1 MKSNMKKIFKTLGV
15 MLAATLSLTNCTEE
29 LKNAPVAEQDRSYS
43 IYAEQVETRTTND
56 GLSTKWAK
64 GDSVNVFYA
73 DAGYLNYSE
82 NSKFVLADA
91 ETGLFETDYLKGNLS
106 AVNDW
111 FVLYP
116 YNENIYSPANTS
128 SGYLPVGAKAADVQI
143 QIYKDNMKHIAGEN
157 YPMWGT
163 ALAVPY
169 EEAPHVVMSH
179 LSSLLEINVTN
190 NTEEAI
196 AVNSVTFMAPED
208 ITGTYYI
215 DITGDQPY
223 YTSSGANYVSGVAR
237 LAVGGADQIAPGESG
252 KFYLAI
258 KPFTAQANTELILDV
273 NGQTKYI
280 YLDNDVTFSAG
291 KIKTLNF
298 DYTQAVEVEAGPY
311 TSNMI
316 WELGSKAYDHAA
328 TINGTP
334 DVPVLKLGTSELPGT
349 ASIYVPGDA
358 VKIGFYAVSWNEK
371 PAVVALKKG
380 SSIKSYFGAP
390 VNENASGNSPYELTV
405 NDKVSYYEMVLPE
418 SVSAD
423 CVLTTIGDNTRVII
437 WGLNYYT
444 EDGIGED
451 QVIADPEKVTV
462 AEFVEAE
469 EDATLYELTGT
480 IESVSNT
487 KYGNFYLTDDSGS
500 VYIYGLV
507 DEAGAYIFSSLEL
520 KEGDVL
526 TVVGRRASYNGNPQ
540 MVDALYISHEVAEAI
555 EPGVDVLT
563 RAFTG
568 STGTSYADWTKGSN
582 SSAAE
587 YVGNTAGGNES
598 VQMRS
603 SKNSGI
609 VTSSSG
615 GYVASVSVVWNEN
628 TAADRTLQVYGS
640 SSAYS
645 TPADLYDA
653 TTQGTL
659 IGEIVNGTSTELVVE
674 GDYEYIGLRS
684 KNGAMYL
691 SEIKITWSDTPVG
704 GGSTDEPDEP
714 SEPSDVTSVTI
725 AEFLEAEV
733 DPDVWYELTGEII
746 NIANPTYGNFTIKD
760 ETAEVYIYG
769 MTNGWVGSNDK
780 SFDQIGLK
788 VGDIVTLAT
797 VRGDY
802 KGTPQ
807 GGGTPVPAYYI
818 SHVAGE
824 EPEPEPEPEDPGQ
837 GGEAGEYD
845 PQNVTW
851 TLGNKAYDNNST
863 GNNTMTATVNGVAVS
878 NLLKLGTG
886 SAVGDATLHVPAGTT
901 KLGFYCVAWKDKKAQ
916 LMFSVD
922 ATEVITIEPAA
933 NVGATGNPPF
943 TLTLS
948 DSDYYEVALPEGTT
962 DVYIE
967 TLDPSNGRVLII
979 GLTAITD

>member
-128 SGYLPVGAKAADVQI
+128 SGYLPVGAKATDVQI

-190 NTEEAI
+190 STEEAI
-196 AVNSVTFMAPED
+196 AVNSVTFTAPED

-334 DVPVLKLGTSELPGT
+334 DVPVLKLGTSEVPGT

-405 NDKVSYYEMVLPE
+405 NDKVSYYEMVLLE

-451 QVIADPEKVTV
+451 QVIADPEKVSV
-462 AEFVEAE
+462 AEFCEAK

-526 TVVGRRASYNGNPQ
+526 TVVGRRASHNGNPE
-540 MVDALYISHEVAEAI
+540 MVDALYVKHEIGESSDPDAEAAPYTSNL
-555 EPGVDVLT
+555 EWTLGSNAYDQKAVVNSTDVEHVLKLGT
-563 RAFTG
+563 SKAAGSATVTVPADAVKIGFYAVAWKG
-568 STGTSYADWTKGSN
+568 STATVELRLDDQVVGSSNVSGNDGATSN
-582 SSAAE
+582 SP
-587 YVGNTAGGNES
+587 YTINVGNT
-598 VQMRS
+598 
-603 SKNSGI
+603 
-609 VTSSSG
+609 
-615 GYVASVSVVWNEN
+615 
-628 TAADRTLQVYGS
+628 
-640 SSAYS
+640 SAYHEIEVS
-645 TPADLYDA
+645 QDTDTEYTITTSGKQRVIIWGLNYYTADGIGGEQGG
-653 TTQGTL
+653 TT
-659 IGEIVNGTSTELVVE
+659 
-674 GDYEYIGLRS
+674 
-684 KNGAMYL
+684 
-691 SEIKITWSDTPVG
+691 
-704 GGSTDEPDEP
+704 EPD
-714 SEPSDVTSVTI
+714 PSDSKPTSLEQVTI
-725 AEFLEAEV
+725 AEFLEAEEST
-733 DPDVWYELTGEII
+733 DVWYELTGEIVSI
-746 NIANPTYGNFTIKD
+746 VTGNEYGNFTIKD
-760 ETAEVYIYG
+760 ETGEVYIYG

-780 SFDQIGLK
+780 SFSQIGLN
-788 VGDIVTLAT
+788 VGDIVTLGT
-797 VRGDY
+797 LRGSY

-807 GGGTPVPAYYI
+807 GGGNKVPAFYI
-818 SHVAGE
+818 SHEVGKTPDDPAPE
-824 EPEPEPEPEDPGQ
+824 EPEQ
-837 GGEAGEYD
+837 GGDVTEDYTITFNYADIQSANGGAESVSEFKVGVISFLGELGTHT
-845 PQNVTW
+845 N
-851 TLGNKAYDNNST
+851 TLPRVYKGASLRLYAGNKVT
-863 GNNTMTATVNGVAVS
+863 FTADDGYVITSISGGSQLAF
-878 NLLKLGTG
+878 TG
-886 SAVGDATLHVPAGTT
+886 S
-901 KLGFYCVAWKDKKAQ
+901 Q
-916 LMFSVD
+916 QSVVFENL
-922 ATEVITIEPAA
+922 AKETITAPIVITY
-933 NVGATGNPPF
+933 N
-943 TLTLS
+943 
-948 DSDYYEVALPEGTT
+948 
-962 DVYIE
+962 
-967 TLDPSNGRVLII
+967 
-979 GLTAITD
+979 TAD

>member
-116 YNENIYSPANTS
+116 YNEHIYTPANTS

-190 NTEEAI
+190 STEEAI
-196 AVNSVTFMAPED
+196 AVNSVTFTAPED

-334 DVPVLKLGTSELPGT
+334 DVPVLKLGTSEVPGT

-405 NDKVSYYEMVLPE
+405 NDKVSYYEMVLLE

-451 QVIADPEKVTV
+451 QVIADPEKVSV
-462 AEFVEAE
+462 AEFCEAK

-526 TVVGRRASYNGNPQ
+526 TVVGRRASHNGNPE
-540 MVDALYISHEVAEAI
+540 MVDALYVKHEIGESSDPDAEAAPYTSNL
-555 EPGVDVLT
+555 EWTLGSNAYDQKAVVNSTDVEHVLKLGT
-563 RAFTG
+563 SKAAGSATVTVPADAVKIGFYAVAWKG
-568 STGTSYADWTKGSN
+568 STATVELRLDDQVVGSSNVSGNDGATSN
-582 SSAAE
+582 SP
-587 YVGNTAGGNES
+587 YTINVGNT
-598 VQMRS
+598 
-603 SKNSGI
+603 
-609 VTSSSG
+609 
-615 GYVASVSVVWNEN
+615 
-628 TAADRTLQVYGS
+628 
-640 SSAYS
+640 SAYHEIEVS
-645 TPADLYDA
+645 QDTDTEYTITTSGKQRVIIWGLNYYTADGIGGEQGG
-653 TTQGTL
+653 TT
-659 IGEIVNGTSTELVVE
+659 
-674 GDYEYIGLRS
+674 
-684 KNGAMYL
+684 
-691 SEIKITWSDTPVG
+691 
-704 GGSTDEPDEP
+704 EPD
-714 SEPSDVTSVTI
+714 PSDSKPTSLEQVTI
-725 AEFLEAEV
+725 AEFLEAEEST
-733 DPDVWYELTGEII
+733 DVWYELTGEIVSI
-746 NIANPTYGNFTIKD
+746 VTGNEYGNFTIKD
-760 ETAEVYIYG
+760 ETGEVYIYG

-780 SFDQIGLK
+780 SFSQIGLN
-788 VGDIVTLAT
+788 VGDIVTLGT
-797 VRGDY
+797 LRGSY

-807 GGGTPVPAYYI
+807 GGGNKVPAFYI
-818 SHVAGE
+818 SHEVGKTPDDPAPE
-824 EPEPEPEPEDPGQ
+824 EPEQ
-837 GGEAGEYD
+837 GGDVTEDYTITFNYADIQSANGGAESVSEFKVGVISFLGELGTHT
-845 PQNVTW
+845 N
-851 TLGNKAYDNNST
+851 TLPRVYKGASLRLYAGNKVT
-863 GNNTMTATVNGVAVS
+863 FTADDGYVITSISGGSQLAF
-878 NLLKLGTG
+878 TG
-886 SAVGDATLHVPAGTT
+886 S
-901 KLGFYCVAWKDKKAQ
+901 Q
-916 LMFSVD
+916 QSVVFENL
-922 ATEVITIEPAA
+922 AKETITAPIVITY
-933 NVGATGNPPF
+933 N
-943 TLTLS
+943 
-948 DSDYYEVALPEGTT
+948 
-962 DVYIE
+962 
-967 TLDPSNGRVLII
+967 
-979 GLTAITD
+979 TAD

>member
-1 MKSNMKKIFKTLGV
+1 MKKIFKTLGV

-29 LKNAPVAEQDRSYS
+29 LKNAPVEEQDRSYS

-116 YNENIYSPANTS
+116 YNEHIYTPANTS

-143 QIYKDNMKHIAGEN
+143 QIYKDNMKHIAGGN

-196 AVNSVTFMAPED
+196 AVNSVSFIAPED

-334 DVPVLKLGTSELPGT
+334 DVPVLKLGTSEVPGT
-349 ASIYVPGDA
+349 ASIYVPEDA

-380 SSIKSYFGAP
+380 SLIKDYFGAP
-390 VNENASGNSPYELTV
+390 ANENASGNSPYELTV

-462 AEFVEAE
+462 AEFLEAK

-480 IESVSNT
+480 IESVSDT
-487 KYGNFYLTDDSGS
+487 KSGKFYLTDDSGS
-500 VYIYGLV
+500 VYIYHLV
-507 DEAGAYIFSSLEL
+507 DEAGTYVFESLEL
-520 KEGDVL
+520 KEGDIL
-526 TVVGRRASYNGNPQ
+526 TVVGRRSSYNGTPEMEN
-540 MVDALYISHEVAEAI
+540 ALYVKHE
-555 EPGVDVLT
+555 
-563 RAFTG
+563 
-568 STGTSYADWTKGSN
+568 
-582 SSAAE
+582 
-587 YVGNTAGGNES
+587 
-598 VQMRS
+598 
-603 SKNSGI
+603 
-609 VTSSSG
+609 
-615 GYVASVSVVWNEN
+615 
-628 TAADRTLQVYGS
+628 
-640 SSAYS
+640 
-645 TPADLYDA
+645 
-653 TTQGTL
+653 
-659 IGEIVNGTSTELVVE
+659 IGEGSDSDAATFDFTSEDRLTEMS
-674 GDYEYIGLRS
+674 I
-684 KNGAMYL
+684 
-691 SEIKITWSDTPVG
+691 EI
-704 GGSTDEPDEP
+704 P
-714 SEPSDVTSVTI
+714 SEPSTGTNISDLKLVSGNITMTTTDGSAPTRVWNASGKYELRIYKTASIILTADEGYAISKVVVDGNAISGVTADGYSNGTWTGNRSKVTLSIASNASTQKIRSIKVVYAEGEGDDPVEPEPSDPVLPSEPADLADGDYWIIADGNVAMPLLETQKYGYLQATAAVDGASTAENAFTFTSVGNGLYTI
-725 AEFLEAEV
+725 RDSYGRYLYQTGTYTSYNVSADLV
-733 DPDVWYELTGEII
+733 DNNEYYWSIAVSGTEYLIMNAGVEKFIQYDTNYGSYGSYATYTGVLPTLVS
-746 NIANPTYGNFTIKD
+746 ADNPISPED
-760 ETAEVYIYG
+760 
-769 MTNGWVGSNDK
+769 
-780 SFDQIGLK
+780 
-788 VGDIVTLAT
+788 
-797 VRGDY
+797 
-802 KGTPQ
+802 
-807 GGGTPVPAYYI
+807 PAP
-818 SHVAGE
+818 E
-824 EPEPEPEPEDPGQ
+824 EPEQ
-837 GGEAGEYD
+837 GGDVTEDYTITFNYADIQSANGGAESVSEFKVGVISFLGELGTHT
-845 PQNVTW
+845 N
-851 TLGNKAYDNNST
+851 TLPRVYKGASLRLYAGNKVT
-863 GNNTMTATVNGVAVS
+863 FTADDGYVITSISGGSQLVF
-878 NLLKLGTG
+878 TG
-886 SAVGDATLHVPAGTT
+886 S
-901 KLGFYCVAWKDKKAQ
+901 Q
-916 LMFSVD
+916 QSVVFENL
-922 ATEVITIEPAA
+922 AKETITAPIVITY
-933 NVGATGNPPF
+933 N
-943 TLTLS
+943 
-948 DSDYYEVALPEGTT
+948 
-962 DVYIE
+962 
-967 TLDPSNGRVLII
+967 
-979 GLTAITD
+979 TAD

>member
-29 LKNAPVAEQDRSYS
+29 LKNAPVEEQDRSYS
-43 IYAEQVETRTTND
+43 IYAEQVETRTIND

-116 YNENIYSPANTS
+116 YNEHIYTPANTS

-190 NTEEAI
+190 STEESI

-215 DITGDQPY
+215 DITGDEPY

-334 DVPVLKLGTSELPGT
+334 DVPVLKLGTSEVPGT

-418 SVSAD
+418 NVSAD

-462 AEFVEAE
+462 AEFLEAE

-480 IESVSNT
+480 IESVSDT
-487 KYGNFYLTDDSGS
+487 KSGKFNLTDDSGS
-500 VYIYGLV
+500 VYIYHLV
-507 DEAGAYIFSSLEL
+507 DEAGTYVFESLEL
-520 KEGDVL
+520 KEGDIL
-526 TVVGRRASYNGNPQ
+526 TVVGRRSSYNGTPEMEN
-540 MVDALYISHEVAEAI
+540 ALYVKHEIGESSDPDAEAAPYTSNL
-555 EPGVDVLT
+555 EWTLGSNAYDQKAVVNSTDVEHVLKLGT
-563 RAFTG
+563 SKAAGSATVTVPADAVKIGFYAVAWKG
-568 STGTSYADWTKGSN
+568 STATVELRLDDQVVGSSNVSGNDGATSN
-582 SSAAE
+582 SP
-587 YVGNTAGGNES
+587 YTINVGNT
-598 VQMRS
+598 
-603 SKNSGI
+603 
-609 VTSSSG
+609 
-615 GYVASVSVVWNEN
+615 
-628 TAADRTLQVYGS
+628 
-640 SSAYS
+640 SAYHEIEVS
-645 TPADLYDA
+645 QDTDTEYTITTSGKQRVIIWGLNYYTADGIGGEQGG
-653 TTQGTL
+653 TT
-659 IGEIVNGTSTELVVE
+659 
-674 GDYEYIGLRS
+674 
-684 KNGAMYL
+684 
-691 SEIKITWSDTPVG
+691 
-704 GGSTDEPDEP
+704 EPD
-714 SEPSDVTSVTI
+714 PSDSKPTSLEQVTI
-725 AEFLEAEV
+725 AEFLEAEEST
-733 DPDVWYELTGEII
+733 DVWYELTGEIVSI
-746 NIANPTYGNFTIKD
+746 VTGNEYGNFTIKD
-760 ETAEVYIYG
+760 ETGEVYIYG

-780 SFDQIGLK
+780 SFSQIGLN
-788 VGDIVTLAT
+788 VGDIVTLGT
-797 VRGDY
+797 LRGSY

-807 GGGTPVPAYYI
+807 GGGNKVPAFYI
-818 SHVAGE
+818 SHEVGKTPDDPAPE
-824 EPEPEPEPEDPGQ
+824 EPEQ
-837 GGEAGEYD
+837 GGDVTEDYTITFNYADIQSANGGAESVSEFKVGVISFLGELGTHT
-845 PQNVTW
+845 N
-851 TLGNKAYDNNST
+851 TLPRVYKGASLRLYAGNKVT
-863 GNNTMTATVNGVAVS
+863 FTADDGYVITSISGAS
-878 NLLKLGTG
+878 QLAFTG
-886 SAVGDATLHVPAGTT
+886 S
-901 KLGFYCVAWKDKKAQ
+901 Q
-916 LMFSVD
+916 QSVVFENL
-922 ATEVITIEPAA
+922 AKETITAPIVITY
-933 NVGATGNPPF
+933 N
-943 TLTLS
+943 
-948 DSDYYEVALPEGTT
+948 
-962 DVYIE
+962 
-967 TLDPSNGRVLII
+967 
-979 GLTAITD
+979 TAD